1 MLNNIDIY
9 GLTKLRFLL
18 NRYIFNPKL
27 SELIQ
32 TIQEETNVSINSIDY
47 LSHKFI
53 ICKDNDLDGNIL
65 IRHICTIVCKF
76 LSKYKLDIETAI
88 DTLDRED
95 DKELVRK
102 TLDQIIVGNHV
113 HMIMNIMNL
122 STTEDKTLIM
132 IQL

>member
-53 ICKDNDLDGNIL
+53 ICKDNDLDGNVL

>member
-53 ICKDNDLDGNIL
+53 ICKDNDLDGNVL

-76 LSKYKLDIETAI
+76 LSKYKLDIETSI